1 MAPGAP
7 LDDAPVRLDGHEGR
21 GGWLLRQIDSF
32 TLLVFGPGGLTPQ
45 DLAALPVPV
54 RLLRVQPAGQA
65 GAGELEDVQGM
76 IAKRLDAQPGTAYL
90 LRPDQH
96 VAARWRRVDAAA
108 VRQALEELRRRNL
121 LGYSEKTGFK
131 IQSNAGEEW
140 ERERASHTSRVSL

>member
-108 VRQALEELRRRNL
+108 VRQALD
-121 LGYSEKTGFK
+121 
-131 IQSNAGEEW
+131 
-140 ERERASHTSRVSL
+140 RALCRLPTPPSTQAAAAPSQKPAEASAAAH